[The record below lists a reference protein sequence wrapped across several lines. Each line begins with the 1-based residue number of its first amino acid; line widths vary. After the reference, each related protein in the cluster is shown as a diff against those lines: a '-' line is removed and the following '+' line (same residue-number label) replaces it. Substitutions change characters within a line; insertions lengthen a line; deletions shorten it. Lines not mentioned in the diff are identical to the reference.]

1 MRFDQGRNSLR
12 TFNLLLLLIKITPK
26 LLMKILQLEIIVI
39 EKNHIKENT
48 YYYEKNGIFSLFFVH
63 IFVRIEKKD

>member
-12 TFNLLLLLIKITPK
+12 TFDLLLLLIKIAITL
-26 LLMKILQLEIIVI
+26 LLMKILQFEIIVI
-39 EKNHIKENT
+39 EKHIKENT
-48 YYYEKNGIFSLFFVH
+48 YYENKNGIFLFFVH